1 MDGLMMHT
9 PGSRYVNRAQI
20 EALPDPVA
28 MGARHAP
35 IPHRAVIEALEASIA
50 RNGWSVENEQWGLA
64 GKGHKLFGVMKIAGT
79 GITAGD
85 GLGLTLGVR
94 ASTNESLSLR
104 GIAGL
109 NVFVC
114 DNLMF
119 DGSEFVMQRKFTTG
133 MRLYD
138 QIRSGLDKF
147 YANSATLGSFAERMQ
162 NQSLSPLQFKAH
174 MFNMIDHGVLPTKL
188 FRPVIDLYREE
199 DKTKYPDCAPNSV
212 WGLNNSCTR
221 AVKKL
226 KPQSKLEHEIEI
238 GGYFKRQSD
247 RLAA

>member
-109 NVFVC
+109 NVFV
-114 DNLMF
+114 
-119 DGSEFVMQRKFTTG
+119 
-133 MRLYD
+133 
-138 QIRSGLDKF
+138 
-147 YANSATLGSFAERMQ
+147 
-162 NQSLSPLQFKAH
+162 
-174 MFNMIDHGVLPTKL
+174 
-188 FRPVIDLYREE
+188 
-199 DKTKYPDCAPNSV
+199 
-212 WGLNNSCTR
+212 
-221 AVKKL
+221 
-226 KPQSKLEHEIEI
+226 
-238 GGYFKRQSD
+238 
-247 RLAA
+247 